1 MVKHI
6 FLTCGVLLLATAQ
19 TAFAKELEGMLVTQ
33 NNYVR
38 IRSCDLKNNYTLLP
52 GSGNG
57 YEAAAEII
65 SVRKNTPENTPIYV
79 RLRGN
84 LENTNFLIPGLIS
97 SKWARA
103 AMYRIPKLRLPKSLF
118 ESIRLL
124 SRNQVRLEG
133 SLSLNKT
140 I

>member
-6 FLTCGVLLLATAQ
+6 FLTCGVLLSATAQ

-79 RLRGN
+79 GLRGN
-84 LENTNFLIPGLIS
+84 LENNSTVIAASPGDKLS
-97 SKWARA
+97 VRDCLYSLLLHSANDCANALAEHVAGSKEAFV
-103 AMYRIPKLRLPKSLF
+103 AMM
-118 ESIRLL
+118 
-124 SRNQVRLEG
+124 
-133 SLSLNKT
+133 NKK
-140 I
+140 